1 MRGPAAAPHQNSPH
15 RMPRLFGYRQGDDD
29 DGSAF
34 NQPLNFDTSRV
45 TNMDEMFE
53 VHTAARA
60 LLCLRLQSS
69 LRLRVT
75 HARPAPSETFPS
87 YPPPRQAATAFNQPV
102 NFDTSRVKIMGE
114 MFRVHSARAP
124 CPALRLQPSLLVHAG
139 MRGRRPTPTYSPFLA
154 RQGAKA
160 FNQPLSFDTSLVTNF
175 EVMFEV
181 PCA

>member
-1 MRGPAAAPHQNSPH
+1 
-15 RMPRLFGYRQGDDD
+15 MPRLFGYRQGDDD

-69 LRLRVT
+69 LRSRVT

-139 MRGRRPTPTYSPFLA
+139 MRGRRPTHRHIPPFWLG
-154 RQGAKA
+154 RGRR
-160 FNQPLSFDTSLVTNF
+160 PSISH
-175 EVMFEV
+175 
-181 PCA
+181 

>member
-75 HARPAPSETFPS
+75 HAPGSQRDFPVVSPPAAGRDGVQPAGELRHV
-87 YPPPRQAATAFNQPV
+87 PRQDHGRDVQGALCPRTLPCAQTPAES
-102 NFDTSRVKIMGE
+102 SR
-114 MFRVHSARAP
+114 ARW
-124 CPALRLQPSLLVHAG
+124 HA
-139 MRGRRPTPTYSPFLA
+139 RRRRPTPTYSPFLA